1 MSSWI
6 QQPSVKGIPADSLY
20 CSTSTLG
27 YGSNFFNFFMCYLYA
42 RSQNKVLYLK
52 DTKNN
57 ITDSF
62 HLILDTFQELPG
74 ITYTLK
80 NGMTVQQLY
89 GNELKK
95 FCVAL
100 DEEVLKAEAKR
111 IFKLQPAIQ
120 TKINILKKGLS
131 SFDLGVH
138 VRTGDKITTKEMTKI
153 PIEYYFKQITD
164 FQVASGKK
172 KLSIYLM
179 TDSATVIAQFKKKAD
194 PTWSIV
200 SIPSPITNQDGHFQT
215 QFNSYPIA
223 MKMDAYIHFL
233 AEIQILQSCPTVLC
247 TFSSNIG
254 RFIYLT
260 GGTDVRSLDTQFEL

>member
-6 QQPSVKGIPADSLY
+6 QQPLEKGIPADSLY
-20 CSTSTLG
+20 CSTSTSG

-42 RSQNKVLYLK
+42 RSQTKTLYLK

-74 ITYTLK
+74 INYTLK
-80 NGMTVQQLY
+80 NGITVQQLY

-100 DEEVLKAEAKR
+100 DEDFLKSEAKR
-111 IFKLQPAIQ
+111 IFKLQPGIQ
-120 TKINILKKGLS
+120 KKIDVLKKGIP
-131 SFDLGVH
+131 SFDLGIH

-153 PIEYYFKQITD
+153 PLDYYLKQISD
-164 FQVASGKK
+164 FQVASGKT
-172 KLSIYLM
+172 KLNIYLM
-179 TDSATVIAQFKKKAD
+179 TDSAAVIAYFKKKTN
-194 PTWSIV
+194 PSWNFI
-200 SIPSPITNQDGHFQT
+200 SIPSPITNQDGHFQN
-215 QFNSYPIA
+215 QFNSYPIVV
-223 MKMDAYIHFL
+223 KMDAYIHFL
-233 AEIQILQSCPTVLC
+233 TELQILQKCPTVLC

-254 RFIYLT
+254 RYLYLT
-260 GGTDVRSLDTQFEL
+260 GGADVRSLDTQFEL

>member
-6 QQPSVKGIPADSLY
+6 QQPITKALPVDSLY
-20 CSTSTLG
+20 CSTSTSG

-100 DEEVLKAEAKR
+100 DEEVLKVEAKR

-120 TKINILKKGLS
+120 TKINVLKKGLS

-138 VRTGDKITTKEMTKI
+138 VRTGDKITTGEMKKI
-153 PIEYYFKQITD
+153 PLD
-164 FQVASGKK
+164 FYLTEIKEFQTSSGLK

-179 TDSATVIAQFKKKAD
+179 TDSVTVIAYFKKKAD
-194 PTWSIV
+194 PSWVIV
-200 SIPSPITNQDGHFQT
+200 SIPSPITNQDGHIQN
-215 QFNSYPIA
+215 QFNSYPIG
-223 MKMDAYIHFL
+223 MKMNAYIHFL
-233 AEIQILQSCPTVLC
+233 TEIQILQSCPTVLC

-254 RFIYLT
+254 RFLYLT
-260 GGTDVRSLDTQFEL
+260 GKDVRSLDTEFVL

>member
-6 QQPSVKGIPADSLY
+6 QQPLTKGIPIDALY
-20 CSTSTLG
+20 CSTSDSG

-80 NGMTVQQLY
+80 NGVTVQQQY
-89 GNELKK
+89 PTELKR
-95 FCVAL
+95 FCVSL
-100 DEEVLKAEAKR
+100 DEELLKVEAKR
-111 IFKLQPAIQ
+111 IFKLQPNIQ
-120 TKINILKKGLS
+120 TKINVLKKGLP

-138 VRTGDKITTKEMTKI
+138 IRTGDKITTKEMVKI
-153 PIEYYFKQITD
+153 PLEYYTKQISE
-164 FQVASGKK
+164 FQAASGKT
-172 KLSIYLM
+172 KLTIYLM
-179 TDSATVIAQFKKKAD
+179 TDSTTVIAYFKKKSD
-194 PTWSIV
+194 PSWTVV
-200 SIPSPITNQDGHFQT
+200 SIPSAITNLDGHVQR
-215 QFNSYPIA
+215 QFNSYPIG

-233 AEIQILQSCPTVLC
+233 TEIQILQSCPTVLC
-247 TFSSNIG
+247 TFSSYIG
-254 RFIYLT
+254 RFLYLT
-260 GGTDVRSLDTQFEL
+260 GEDVRSLDTQFQL

>member
-6 QQPSVKGIPADSLY
+6 QQPLSKGIPADSLY
-20 CSTSTLG
+20 CSTSTSG
-27 YGSNFFNFFMCYLYA
+27 YGFNFFNFFMCYLYA
-42 RSQNKVLYLK
+42 RNQNKVLYLK

-57 ITDSF
+57 LTDSF

-95 FCVAL
+95 FCIQL
-100 DEEVLKAEAKR
+100 DEDFLKMEAKR
-111 IFKLQPAIQ
+111 IFKLQPSIQ
-120 TKINILKKGLS
+120 TKINVLKKGLS

-138 VRTGDKITTKEMTKI
+138 VRTGDKITTKEMAKI
-153 PIEYYFKQITD
+153 PLEYYFKQIAE
-164 FQVASGKK
+164 FQAASGKK
-172 KLSIYLM
+172 KISIYLM

-194 PTWSIV
+194 PTWVIV
-200 SIPSPITNQDGHFQT
+200 SIPSPITNQDGHFQN
-215 QFNSYPIA
+215 QFNSYPIG
-223 MKMDAYIHFL
+223 MKMEAYIHFL
-233 AEIQILQSCPTVLC
+233 TEIQILQTCPTVLC

-254 RFIYLT
+254 RFLYLT
-260 GGTDVRSLDTQFEL
+260 GQDVRSLDTQFEL

>member
-6 QQPSVKGIPADSLY
+6 QQPLTKGLPTDSLY
-20 CSTSTLG
+20 CSTSTSG
-27 YGSNFFNFFMCYLYA
+27 YGSNFFNFFICYLYA

-74 ITYTLK
+74 INYTLK
-80 NGMTVQQLY
+80 NGMTIQEMY
-89 GNELKK
+89 PIELKK

-100 DEEVLKAEAKR
+100 DEEFLKTEAKR

-120 TKINILKKGLS
+120 KKIDVLKKGLTT
-131 SFDLGVH
+131 FDLGIH
-138 VRTGDKITTKEMTKI
+138 IRRGDKITKKEMANI
-153 PIEYYFKQITD
+153 PLDYYLKQVSD
-164 FQVASGKK
+164 FQIASGKK

-179 TDSATVIAQFKKKAD
+179 TDSAAVIASFKKKAD
-194 PTWSIV
+194 PSWSIV
-200 SIPSPITNQDGHFQT
+200 SILSPITNQDGHFQN
-215 QFNSYPIA
+215 QFNSYPIV

-233 AEIQILQSCPTVLC
+233 TELQILQKCPTVFC

-254 RFIYLT
+254 RYLYLT
-260 GGTDVRSLDTQFEL
+260 GQDVRSLDTQFEL